1 MDKFN
6 KQVLCGVAVV
16 IIAAWLSYISVCTV
30 NYDRRIGILESVI
43 VYLKDDL
50 HELKGLIKEIRN
62 DQIRRQQ
69 TERR

>member
-43 VYLKDDL
+43 VYVITLITL
-50 HELKGLIKEIRN
+50 NSSELEKISNIEFQLTI
-62 DQIRRQQ
+62 
-69 TERR
+69 T